1 MVLSKSLILSA
12 PCVQWLHER
21 RGIRQGHGRPQHGL
35 PLELLGP
42 TEQADYPNHVNK
54 KSRTEEE
61 NKCQGIVNAEFQIS
75 WIRIHNS
82 VLTR

>member
-1 MVLSKSLILSA
+1 
-12 PCVQWLHER
+12 
-21 RGIRQGHGRPQHGL
+21 
-35 PLELLGP
+35 
-42 TEQADYPNHVNK
+42 VNK

-82 VLTR
+82 V